1 MVKKLKITLS
11 IILFTIITWI
21 ASCSFFYPT
30 ITVEVLPG
38 YFGWCYVIPIKNT
51 FGTPLH
57 KNGNSYIVNEKGIVY
72 IPSTQLNLE
81 KSNIIK
87 VLDKNVDISGQD
99 RYSGLVHKVM
109 EDGKEYDYIEFYLP
123 EPTERSINDGQY
135 WRDNRYKYYS
145 LNAFDSLLESG
156 EIVFK

>member
-1 MVKKLKITLS
+1 M
-11 IILFTIITWI
+11 
-21 ASCSFFYPT
+21 
-30 ITVEVLPG
+30 
-38 YFGWCYVIPIKNT
+38 
-51 FGTPLH
+51 
-57 KNGNSYIVNEKGIVY
+57 
-72 IPSTQLNLE
+72 
-81 KSNIIK
+81 
-87 VLDKNVDISGQD
+87 LDKNVDISGQD